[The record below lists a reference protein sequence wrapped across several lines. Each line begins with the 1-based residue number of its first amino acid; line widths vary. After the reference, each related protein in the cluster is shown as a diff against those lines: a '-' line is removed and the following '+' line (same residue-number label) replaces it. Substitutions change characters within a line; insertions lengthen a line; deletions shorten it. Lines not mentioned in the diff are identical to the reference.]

1 MDMIE
6 DDYTL
11 ALSTKSEFGTFGLK
25 EINGSA
31 DNELQKL
38 TSMMPFSIF
47 NRTQHSAQWTDLSLG
62 RDPSRTSVEQGCLV
76 DGITLNFCGGNDCL
90 CQGALEKDVSFA
102 FPPTHATKHPKH
114 THA

>member
-1 MDMIE
+1 MLFISLILGKWLPSSSDDSSAHLQGFESCFLNCTDLFGVWALMDMIE

-47 NRTQHSAQWTDLSLG
+47 NRT
-62 RDPSRTSVEQGCLV
+62 
-76 DGITLNFCGGNDCL
+76 
-90 CQGALEKDVSFA
+90 
-102 FPPTHATKHPKH
+102 
-114 THA
+114 